1 MNVDFRKL
9 QNFVKIVD
17 AGSISRAAGLL
28 NTAQP
33 ALSQQLAALEQYFGE
48 KLLIRSNS
56 GVAPTQA
63 GLVLYRHAHS
73 ILKHLEQVTLEVSKA
88 SASLAGHVSVGLAT
102 YSTTSVLS
110 LPIIQAVQALHPGI
124 TLYVNDSFGQI
135 LSELVMSGR
144 MDMAVIYA
152 SQPIKGTQLTPLFSE
167 ELFLV
172 TPVNF
177 PDLGDPDT
185 PLELNMLQDVSLI
198 LPGRD
203 HFLRKLIDQAFGR
216 ARVEPK
222 VVAEID
228 SVGALAAAVK
238 AGMGASILP
247 ISVARGTA
255 GLENAPIRRLSRPV
269 IEANV
274 SLCTPDPMPM
284 SEPALAVKAV
294 LLKVVADLLET
305 RPDGLTVRRDTA
317 ISRAP

>member
-17 AGSISRAAGLL
+17 AGSISRAASLL

-48 KLLIRSNS
+48 QLLIRSNS

-110 LPIIQAVQALHPGI
+110 LPIIQAVQALHPDI
-124 TLYVNDSFGQI
+124 TVYVNDSFGQI

-152 SQPIKGTQLTPLFSE
+152 SQPIKGTLLTPLFSE

-172 TPVNF
+172 SPKNF
-177 PDLGDPDT
+177 PFAGDDIE
-185 PLELNMLQDVSLI
+185 PLELRALQDMPLV

-203 HFLRKLIDQAFGR
+203 HFLRKLIDQAFAR
-216 ARVEPK
+216 ARVEPRI
-222 VVAEID
+222 VAEID
-228 SVGALAAAVK
+228 SVGALAGAVK
-238 AGMGASILP
+238 SGMGASILP
-247 ISVARGTA
+247 MSVARGTA
-255 GLENAPIRRLSRPV
+255 GLEDAPIRSLTRPV

-294 LLKVVADLLET
+294 LLKVVAELLDT
-305 RPDGLTVRRDTA
+305 RPAGLTVLRDTPRPA
-317 ISRAP
+317 ES